1 MKKGFTLIE
10 LLAVILILAVISV
23 IAYPK
28 VIDTIGASRLTAY
41 NVSKSNIVDAAK
53 LKYLADVNSTSI
65 TEYTVQ
71 DLIDTGYIKKGTKNP
86 LTDEDYDNNTKVL
99 ITNNNGVVRYEYVE
113 GKTLYDYVSTKSEK
127 ENVYKVNNEFVY
139 KGKDSLNYVSFNK
152 DIYRL
157 VKVDMYRCAYLV
169 KETDEKIDKKNIVE
183 YEKSYTNDNF
193 DEEVRNKLF
202 SDASIIS
209 LELYN
214 QTILNNS
221 SYINMDNNDWIKD
234 NNEYKVM
241 TMNNEFTSVDS
252 AKTYIVLKLNGNVTV
267 SGGNGTQLKPYVLN

>member
-1 MKKGFTLIE
+1 M
-10 LLAVILILAVISV
+10 
-23 IAYPK
+23 
-28 VIDTIGASRLTAY
+28 
-41 NVSKSNIVDAAK
+41 
-53 LKYLADVNSTSI
+53 
-65 TEYTVQ
+65 
-71 DLIDTGYIKKGTKNP
+71 
-86 LTDEDYDNNTKVL
+86 
-99 ITNNNGVVRYEYVE
+99 
-113 GKTLYDYVSTKSEK
+113 
-127 ENVYKVNNEFVY
+127 NNEFVY

-152 DIYRL
+152 DVYRL

-169 KETDEKIDKKNIVE
+169 KETDEKIDKQNISE

-267 SGGNGTQLKPYVLN
+267 NGGNGTQLNPYVLN

>member
-10 LLAVILILAVISV
+10 LLAVIMILSVISV

-28 VIDTIGASRLTAY
+28 VIDAIGASRLTAY

-86 LTDEDYDNNTKVL
+86 LTDEEYDNNTKVL
-99 ITNNNGVVRYEYVE
+99 ITNNNGVVKYEYVE
-113 GKTLYDYVSTKSEK
+113 GKTLYDYVSAKGEK
-127 ENVYKVNNEFVY
+127 DNVYKINNEFIY

-157 VKVDMYRCAYLV
+157 VKVDKYRSAYLV
-169 KETDEKIDKKNIVE
+169 KETDVMINKENIEE

-241 TMNNEFTSVDS
+241 TMNNEFTNVDS

-267 SGGNGTQLKPYVLN
+267 SGGNGTQLKPYILN

>member
-152 DIYRL
+152 DVYRL

-169 KETDEKIDKKNIVE
+169 KETDEKIDKQNIAE

-209 LELYN
+209 LELFN

-267 SGGNGTQLKPYVLN
+267 SGGNGTQLKPYILN

>member
-10 LLAVILILAVISV
+10 LLAVIAILAVISV

-71 DLIDTGYIKKGTKNP
+71 DLTDTGYIKKGTKNP
-86 LTDEDYDNNTKVL
+86 LTDEEYDNNTKVL
-99 ITNNNGVVRYEYVE
+99 ITNNNGVIKYEYIE

-127 ENVYKVNNEFVY
+127 ENVYKVNNEFIY

-152 DIYRL
+152 EIYRL

-169 KETDEKIDKKNIVE
+169 KETDEKIDKQNIAE

-214 QTILNNS
+214 QTILNNA

>member
-10 LLAVILILAVISV
+10 LLAVIAILAVISV

-99 ITNNNGVVRYEYVE
+99 ITNNKGVVRYEYVE

-127 ENVYKVNNEFVY
+127 ENVYKVNNEFIY
-139 KGKDSLNYVSFNK
+139 KRKDSLNYVSFNK

-169 KETDEKIDKKNIVE
+169 KETDEKIDKQNIEE

-252 AKTYIVLKLNGNVTV
+252 AKTYIILKLNGNVTV
-267 SGGNGTQLKPYVLN
+267 SGGNGTQLKPYILN

>member
-10 LLAVILILAVISV
+10 LLAVIMILSVISV

-86 LTDEDYDNNTKVL
+86 LTDEEYDNNTKVL
-99 ITNNNGVVRYEYVE
+99 ITNNNGVVKYEYIE
-113 GKTLYDYVSTKSEK
+113 GKTLYDYVSAKSEK
-127 ENVYKVNNEFVY
+127 DNVYKINNEFIY

-152 DIYRL
+152 DVYRL
-157 VKVDMYRCAYLV
+157 VKVDKYRSAYLV
-169 KETDEKIDKKNIVE
+169 KETDVMINKENIEE

-193 DEEVRNKLF
+193 DEDVRNKLF

-214 QTILNNS
+214 QTILNNT

-252 AKTYIVLKLNGNVTV
+252 AKTHIVLKLNGNVTV
-267 SGGNGTQLKPYVLN
+267 SSGNGTQLNPYLLN

>member
-152 DIYRL
+152 EIYRL

-169 KETDEKIDKKNIVE
+169 KETDEKIDKQNIEE

-267 SGGNGTQLKPYVLN
+267 SGGNGTQLKPYILN

>member
-152 DIYRL
+152 DVYRL

-169 KETDEKIDKKNIVE
+169 KETDEKIDKQNIEE

-241 TMNNEFTSVDS
+241 TMNNEFISVDS
-252 AKTYIVLKLNGNVTV
+252 AKTYIILKLNGNVTV
-267 SGGNGTQLKPYVLN
+267 SGGNGTQLKPYILN

>member
-99 ITNNNGVVRYEYVE
+99 ITNYNGVVRYEYVE

-152 DIYRL
+152 DVYRL

-169 KETDEKIDKKNIVE
+169 KETDEKIDKQNIEE

-241 TMNNEFTSVDS
+241 TMNNEFISVDS
-252 AKTYIVLKLNGNVTV
+252 AKTYIILKLNGNVTV
-267 SGGNGTQLKPYVLN
+267 SGGNGTQLKPYILN

>member
-86 LTDEDYDNNTKVL
+86 LTYEDYDNNTKVL

-152 DIYRL
+152 DVYRI

-169 KETDEKIDKKNIVE
+169 KETDEKIDKQNIEE

-267 SGGNGTQLKPYVLN
+267 SGGNGTQLKPYILN

>member
-28 VIDTIGASRLTAY
+28 VIDTIGVSRLTAY

-152 DIYRL
+152 EIYRL

-169 KETDEKIDKKNIVE
+169 KETDEKIDKQNIEE

-267 SGGNGTQLKPYVLN
+267 SGGNGTQLKPYILN

>member
-10 LLAVILILAVISV
+10 LLAVIAILAVISV

-86 LTDEDYDNNTKVL
+86 LTDEEYDNNTKVL
-99 ITNNNGVVRYEYVE
+99 ITNNNGVVKYEYIE
-113 GKTLYDYVSTKSEK
+113 GKTLYDYVSAKSEK
-127 ENVYKVNNEFVY
+127 DNVYKINNEFIY

-152 DIYRL
+152 DVYRL
-157 VKVDMYRCAYLV
+157 VKVDKYRSAYLV
-169 KETDEKIDKKNIVE
+169 KETDVMINKENIEE

-193 DEEVRNKLF
+193 DEDVRNKLF

-214 QTILNNS
+214 QTILNNT

-252 AKTYIVLKLNGNVTV
+252 AKTHIVLKLNGNVTV
-267 SGGNGTQLKPYVLN
+267 SSGNGTQLNPYLLN

>member
-1 MKKGFTLIE
+1 MKTGFTLIE
-10 LLAVILILAVISV
+10 LLAVIAILAVISV

-86 LTDEDYDNNTKVL
+86 LTDEEYDNNTKVL
-99 ITNNNGVVRYEYVE
+99 ITNNNGVIKYEYVE

-127 ENVYKVNNEFVY
+127 ENVYKVNNEFIY

-152 DIYRL
+152 EIYRL

-169 KETDEKIDKKNIVE
+169 KETDEKIDKQNIEE

-214 QTILNNS
+214 QTILNNA

>member
-152 DIYRL
+152 EIYRL

-169 KETDEKIDKKNIVE
+169 KETDEKIDKQNIAE

>member
-152 DIYRL
+152 EIYRL

-169 KETDEKIDKKNIVE
+169 KETDEKIDKQNIAE

-252 AKTYIVLKLNGNVTV
+252 AKTYIILKLNGNVTV
-267 SGGNGTQLKPYVLN
+267 SGGNGTQLKPYILN

>member
-86 LTDEDYDNNTKVL
+86 LTDEEYDNNTKVL
-99 ITNNNGVVRYEYVE
+99 ITNNNGVIKYEYIE

-127 ENVYKVNNEFVY
+127 ENVYKVNNEFIY

-152 DIYRL
+152 EIYRL

-169 KETDEKIDKKNIVE
+169 KETDEKIDKQNIAE

-214 QTILNNS
+214 QTILNNA

>member
-169 KETDEKIDKKNIVE
+169 KETDEKIDKQNIVE

>member
-71 DLIDTGYIKKGTKNP
+71 DLMDTGYIKKGTKNP

-152 DIYRL
+152 DVYRL

-169 KETDEKIDKKNIVE
+169 KETDEKIDKQNIEE

-214 QTILNNS
+214 QTILTNA

-241 TMNNEFTSVDS
+241 TMNNEFISVDS

-267 SGGNGTQLKPYVLN
+267 SGGNGTQLNPYVLN

>member
-152 DIYRL
+152 DVYRI

-169 KETDEKIDKKNIVE
+169 KETDEKIDKQNIEE

-252 AKTYIVLKLNGNVTV
+252 AKTYIILKINGNVTV
-267 SGGNGTQLKPYVLN
+267 SGGNGTQLKPYILN

>member
-10 LLAVILILAVISV
+10 LLAVILILAVISL

-152 DIYRL
+152 EIYRL

-169 KETDEKIDKKNIVE
+169 KETDEKIDKQNIEE

-267 SGGNGTQLKPYVLN
+267 SGGNGTQLKPYILN

>member
-10 LLAVILILAVISV
+10 LLAVIMILSVISV

-71 DLIDTGYIKKGTKNP
+71 DLMDTGYIKKGTKNP

-152 DIYRL
+152 EIYRL

-169 KETDEKIDKKNIVE
+169 KETDEKIDKQNIEE

-193 DEEVRNKLF
+193 DEVRNKLF

-267 SGGNGTQLKPYVLN
+267 SGGNGTQLKPYILN

>member
-1 MKKGFTLIE
+1 M
-10 LLAVILILAVISV
+10 
-23 IAYPK
+23 
-28 VIDTIGASRLTAY
+28 
-41 NVSKSNIVDAAK
+41 
-53 LKYLADVNSTSI
+53 
-65 TEYTVQ
+65 
-71 DLIDTGYIKKGTKNP
+71 
-86 LTDEDYDNNTKVL
+86 
-99 ITNNNGVVRYEYVE
+99 
-113 GKTLYDYVSTKSEK
+113 
-127 ENVYKVNNEFVY
+127 NNEFVY

-152 DIYRL
+152 DVYRL

-169 KETDEKIDKKNIVE
+169 KETDEKIDKQNIEE

-267 SGGNGTQLKPYVLN
+267 SGGNGTQLKPYILN

>member
-10 LLAVILILAVISV
+10 LLAVIMILSVISV

-28 VIDTIGASRLTAY
+28 VIDAIGASRLTAY

-86 LTDEDYDNNTKVL
+86 LTDEEYDNNTKVL
-99 ITNNNGVVRYEYVE
+99 ITNNNGVVKYEYVE
-113 GKTLYDYVSTKSEK
+113 GKTLYDYVSAKSEK
-127 ENVYKVNNEFVY
+127 DNVYKINNEFIY

-152 DIYRL
+152 DVYRL
-157 VKVDMYRCAYLV
+157 VKVDKYRSAYLV
-169 KETDEKIDKKNIVE
+169 KETDLMINKENIEE

-252 AKTYIVLKLNGNVTV
+252 AKTYIILKLNGNVTV
-267 SGGNGTQLKPYVLN
+267 SGGNGTQLKPYILN

>member
-10 LLAVILILAVISV
+10 LLAVIMILSVISV

-28 VIDTIGASRLTAY
+28 VIDAIGASRLTAY

-113 GKTLYDYVSTKSEK
+113 GKTLYDYVSAKSEK

-152 DIYRL
+152 DVYRL

-169 KETDEKIDKKNIVE
+169 KETDEKIDKQNIEE

-267 SGGNGTQLKPYVLN
+267 SGGNGTQLNPYLLN

>member
-10 LLAVILILAVISV
+10 LLAVIAILAVISV

-152 DIYRL
+152 DVYRL

-169 KETDEKIDKKNIVE
+169 KETDEKIDKQNIEE

-214 QTILNNS
+214 QTTLNNS
-221 SYINMDNNDWIKD
+221 SYINMDNNDWIKY

-241 TMNNEFTSVDS
+241 TMYNEFTNVDS
-252 AKTYIVLKLNGNVTV
+252 AKTFIFLKLNGNVTV
-267 SGGNGTQLKPYVLN
+267 SGGNGTQLKPYILN

>member
-10 LLAVILILAVISV
+10 LLAVILILSVISV

-99 ITNNNGVVRYEYVE
+99 ITNEEGIIKYEYVE
-113 GKTLYDYVSTKSEK
+113 GKTLYDYTSTKSEK
-127 ENVYKVNNEFVY
+127 ENVYKINNEFIY

-157 VKVDMYRCAYLV
+157 IKVDKYKRAYLV
-169 KETDEKIDKKNIVE
+169 KETDTKINKENISE

-193 DEEVRNKLF
+193 DEEIRNKLY
-202 SDASIIS
+202 SDASIVS
-209 LELYN
+209 LDLYN
-214 QTILNNS
+214 QTLLNNS

-241 TMNNEFTSVDS
+241 TMNNEFISIDS
-252 AKTYIVLKLNGNVTV
+252 AKTYIVLKLNANVTV
-267 SGGNGTQLKPYVLN
+267 SGGNGTQLNPYVLN

>member
-10 LLAVILILAVISV
+10 LLAVIAILAIISV

-86 LTDEDYDNNTKVL
+86 LTDEEYDNNTKVL

-127 ENVYKVNNEFVY
+127 ENVYKVNNEFIY

-152 DIYRL
+152 EIYRL

-169 KETDEKIDKKNIVE
+169 KETDEKIDKQNIAE

-214 QTILNNS
+214 QTILNNA

>member
-152 DIYRL
+152 DVYRL

-169 KETDEKIDKKNIVE
+169 KETDEKIDKQNIVE

-241 TMNNEFTSVDS
+241 TMNNEFISVYS
-252 AKTYIVLKLNGNVTV
+252 AKTYIILKLNGNVTV
-267 SGGNGTQLKPYVLN
+267 SGGNGTQLNPYVLN

>member
-152 DIYRL
+152 DVYRL

-169 KETDEKIDKKNIVE
+169 KETDEKIDKQNIAE

-252 AKTYIVLKLNGNVTV
+252 AKTYIVLKLNGNVTI
-267 SGGNGTQLKPYVLN
+267 SGGNGTQLKPYILN

>member
-71 DLIDTGYIKKGTKNP
+71 DLIDTGYIKKSTKNP

-152 DIYRL
+152 DVYRI

-169 KETDEKIDKKNIVE
+169 KETDEKIDKQNIEE
-183 YEKSYTNDNF
+183 YENSYTNDNF

-252 AKTYIVLKLNGNVTV
+252 AKTYIILKLNGNVTV
-267 SGGNGTQLKPYVLN
+267 SGGNGTQLKPYILN

>member
-10 LLAVILILAVISV
+10 LLAVIAILAVISV

-53 LKYLADVNSTSI
+53 LKYLSDVNSTSI

-99 ITNNNGVVRYEYVE
+99 ITNNKGVVRYEYVE

-127 ENVYKVNNEFVY
+127 ENVYKVNNEFIY

-152 DIYRL
+152 DVYRL

-169 KETDEKIDKKNIVE
+169 KETDEKIDKQNIEE

-267 SGGNGTQLKPYVLN
+267 SGGNGTQLKPYILN

>member
-113 GKTLYDYVSTKSEK
+113 GKTLYDYVSAKSEK

-152 DIYRL
+152 DVYRL

-169 KETDEKIDKKNIVE
+169 KETDEKIDKQNIEE

-267 SGGNGTQLKPYVLN
+267 SGGNGTQLNPYLLN

>member
-10 LLAVILILAVISV
+10 LLAVIAILAVISV

-53 LKYLADVNSTSI
+53 LKYLSDVNSTSI

-99 ITNNNGVVRYEYVE
+99 ITNNKGVVRYEYVE

-127 ENVYKVNNEFVY
+127 ENVYKVNNEFIY

-152 DIYRL
+152 DVYRL

-169 KETDEKIDKKNIVE
+169 KETDEKIDKQNIEE
-183 YEKSYTNDNF
+183 YENSYTNDNF

-252 AKTYIVLKLNGNVTV
+252 AKTYIILKLNGNVTV
-267 SGGNGTQLKPYVLN
+267 SGGNGTQLKPYILN